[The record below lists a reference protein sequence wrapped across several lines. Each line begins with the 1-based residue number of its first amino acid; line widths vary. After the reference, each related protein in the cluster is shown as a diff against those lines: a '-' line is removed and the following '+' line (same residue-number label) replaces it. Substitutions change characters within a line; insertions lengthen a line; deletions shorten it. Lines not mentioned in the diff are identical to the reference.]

1 MRTLREVLQEA
12 ERRKV
17 GVGHFNVSD
26 LTTLKA
32 AFEAARELNVPV
44 LVGVSEGER
53 ELAGSPACVRSSK
66 RFSGKT
72 YIFIP

>member
-1 MRTLREVLQEA
+1 MKTLCEILQRA

-32 AFEAARELNVPV
+32 AFEAARELESMKDVIRARLKLFSNA
-44 LVGVSEGER
+44 EER
-53 ELAGSPACVRSSK
+53 KV
-66 RFSGKT
+66 
-72 YIFIP
+72 

>member
-1 MRTLREVLQEA
+1 MKTLREILQGA

-32 AFEAARELNVPV
+32 AFEAARELESMKDIIRARLKLFSNA
-44 LVGVSEGER
+44 E
-53 ELAGSPACVRSSK
+53 K
-66 RFSGKT
+66 RKV
-72 YIFIP
+72 